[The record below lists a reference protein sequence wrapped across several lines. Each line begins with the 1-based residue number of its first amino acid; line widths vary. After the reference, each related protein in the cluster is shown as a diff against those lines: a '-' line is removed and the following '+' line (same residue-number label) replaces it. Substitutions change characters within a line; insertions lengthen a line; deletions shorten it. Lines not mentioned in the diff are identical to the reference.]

1 MPWTTDDVE
10 KHKKGLSDEGKK
22 RWVATANSAL
32 AACIKKGGTDAT
44 CAPQAIRIANGVT
57 GNEQYFTIHTG
68 MLDCN
73 YTMQIKKHQGRNH
86 VVVPV
91 IMMVEGVHRGSHGAL
106 LHLINDL
113 GKFPEA
119 WNGIPVVINH
129 PVKDGVNVSA
139 NSPDI
144 VDEQIIGRVY
154 NAHVK
159 DNAKL
164 AAEVWIDEERIKQ
177 ISANVLRQLQEGKT
191 LEVSL
196 GVFNEEEYT
205 PGEWNGEHYDAIA
218 RNHRPDH
225 LALLPDG
232 VGACSVA
239 DGCGIR
245 VNSDDQAIEPM
256 TVRTIFSNNVKLEDN
271 EMAEKVECTPCV
283 KKKVDDLIA
292 NSQGKYTDTDREMLE
307 TLSES
312 VLDKIAQPVVVEK
325 EVIVEKEKTIEVNVL
340 TDTQKAALAYGE
352 KLLKEKRDNMV
363 KGIQDNAGKENWPDD
378 VLVNMDESMLE
389 RVFNSVKKVKEAV
402 HDYSLNGGIGL
413 NVNTGE
419 CKEPPM
425 APTGIVFKTK

>member
-1 MPWTTDDVE
+1 
-10 KHKKGLSDEGKK
+10 
-22 RWVATANSAL
+22 
-32 AACIKKGGTDAT
+32 
-44 CAPQAIRIANGVT
+44 
-57 GNEQYFTIHTG
+57 
-68 MLDCN
+68 
-73 YTMQIKKHQGRNH
+73 
-86 VVVPV
+86 
-91 IMMVEGVHRGSHGAL
+91 MMVEGVHRGSHGAL